1 MPRGEWVEAAR
12 WVMRFVWIFSTD
24 VGVGVRFRSAAAA
37 AADDRLPVEGWD
49 FRKAW
54 LAADCADWDAGVGSG

>member
-1 MPRGEWVEAAR
+1 
-12 WVMRFVWIFSTD
+12 MRLVCTFSTD